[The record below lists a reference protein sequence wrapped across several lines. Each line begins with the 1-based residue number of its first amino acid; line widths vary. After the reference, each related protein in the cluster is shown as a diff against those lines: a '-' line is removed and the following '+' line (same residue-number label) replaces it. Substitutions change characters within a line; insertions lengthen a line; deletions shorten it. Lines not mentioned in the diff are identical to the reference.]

1 MNLNK
6 SKLGDFLIVVC
17 FILLICVCLFPMM
30 NVFARSMSA
39 PEHLIRGEVSLL
51 PKGFNLDAFQLVW
64 NDTKYTW
71 SLAWTVILTVICT
84 VVSMVLTVLCAF
96 PFVYK
101 GLKGRKTLN
110 VFMIFTMYFGAG
122 MIPTFLLMRSLGLV
136 DHPLVLILPSA
147 LSIFNVILMRSFFY
161 GIPDSIRESAEIDGA
176 GPFKTLM
183 MIYLPL
189 SKPVLATISLFYAV
203 GRWNGYGDALL
214 FLRTPDSRKWD
225 PIQLLLYR
233 VQQRMTSIDVSQFDS
248 STGDAPTEAV
258 IMATIVIATVPILLV
273 YPFLQKYFVA
283 GVTLGSVKE

>member
-6 SKLGDFLIVVC
+6 SRIGDIAIVVF
-17 FILLICVCLFPMM
+17 FIILICICLFPMM

-39 PEHLIRGEVSLL
+39 PEHLIRREVSLW
-51 PKGFNLDAFQLVW
+51 PKGFNLNAFEMVW
-64 NDTKYTW
+64 SDSKYTW
-71 SLAWTVILTVICT
+71 SLAWTAILTAICT
-84 VVSMVLTVLCAF
+84 VLSLVLTILCAF

-101 GLKGRKTLN
+101 GLHGRKTLN

-122 MIPTFLLMRSLGLV
+122 MIPTFLLMRSLGLI
-136 DHPLVLILPSA
+136 DNPLVLILPSS

-183 MIYLPL
+183 LIYLPL

-214 FLRTPDSRKWD
+214 FMRAERRWD

-233 VQQRMTSIDVSQFDS
+233 IQQNLSAIDVTQFETAAGNS
-248 STGDAPTEAV
+248 PSEA
-258 IMATIVIATVPILLV
+258 IRTATIVIATVPILLV

>member
-6 SKLGDFLIVVC
+6 SKLGDFLIVVF
-17 FILLICVCLFPMM
+17 FIALICVCLFPMM
-30 NVFARSMSA
+30 NVFARSLSA
-39 PEHLIRGEVSLL
+39 PEHLIRREVGLF
-51 PKGFNLDAFQLVW
+51 PRGFNLQAFNIVW
-64 NDTKYTW
+64 SDPKYTW
-71 SLAWTVILTVICT
+71 SLAWTAILTVICT
-84 VVSMVLTVLCAF
+84 LLSLILTILCAF

-101 GLKGRKTLN
+101 DLKGRKTLN

-136 DHPLVLILPSA
+136 DHPLVLILPAS
-147 LSIFNVILMRSFFY
+147 LSIFNTILMRSFFY

-203 GRWNGYGDALL
+203 SRWNGYGDALL
-214 FLRTPDSRKWD
+214 FLRSPASRRWD
-225 PIQLLLYR
+225 PIQLLLFR
-233 VQQRMTSIDVSQFDS
+233 VQQNLTAIDVTQFE
-248 STGDAPTEAV
+248 TTAGNAPTEA
-258 IMATIVIATVPILLV
+258 IRMATIVIATVPILLV
-273 YPFLQKYFVA
+273 YPFIQKYFVA

>member
-1 MNLNK
+1 MKLNK
-6 SKLGDFLIVVC
+6 SKTGDIIIVVVFIFLIC
-17 FILLICVCLFPMM
+17 ICLFPMM

-39 PEHLIRGEVSLL
+39 PHFLIRSEVSLF
-51 PKGFNLDAFQLVW
+51 PRGFNMDAFDVVW
-64 NDTKYTW
+64 SDSKYTW
-71 SLAWTVILTVICT
+71 SLAWTAILTVVCT
-84 VVSMVLTVLCAF
+84 LISLTLTILCAF

-122 MIPTFLLMRSLGLV
+122 MVPTFLLMRSLGLI
-136 DHPLVLILPSA
+136 DNPWVLILPSS

-203 GRWNGYGDALL
+203 NRWNGYADALL
-214 FLRTPDSRKWD
+214 FLRTERKWD

-233 VQQRMTSIDVSQFDS
+233 VQQNLTAIDVTQFE
-248 STGDAPTEAV
+248 TAAGNAPTEA
-258 IMATIVIATVPILLV
+258 IRMATIVIATVPILLV

>member
-1 MNLNK
+1 MSLNK
-6 SKLGDFLIVVC
+6 SKFGDFMIVVF
-17 FILLICVCLFPMM
+17 FIILICVCLFPMM
-30 NVFARSMSA
+30 NVFARALSA
-39 PEHLIRGEVSLL
+39 PEHLIRREVGLF
-51 PKGFNLDAFQLVW
+51 PRGFTLDAFDIVW
-64 NDTKYTW
+64 SDSKYTW
-71 SLAWTVILTVICT
+71 ALAWTAILTVICT
-84 VVSMVLTVLCAF
+84 VVSVTLAVLCAF

-101 GLKGRKTLN
+101 GLHGRKTLN

-122 MIPTFLLMRSLGLV
+122 MIPTFLWMRTLGLI
-136 DHPLVLILPSA
+136 DNPLVLILPAS
-147 LSIFNVILMRSFFY
+147 LSIFLTIIMRSFFY

-189 SKPVLATISLFYAV
+189 SKPVLATVALFYAV

-214 FLRTPDSRKWD
+214 FLRAERRWD

-233 VQQRMTSIDVSQFDS
+233 VMQNLTAIDVTQFE
-248 STGDAPTEAV
+248 TTAGNAPTEAV
-258 IMATIVIATVPILLV
+258 RMATIVIATVPILCV

>member
-1 MNLNK
+1 
-6 SKLGDFLIVVC
+6 
-17 FILLICVCLFPMM
+17 
-30 NVFARSMSA
+30 MSA
-39 PEHLIRGEVSLL
+39 PHHLIRNEVGLF
-51 PKGFNLDAFQLVW
+51 PRGFNLRAFEIVW
-64 NDTKYTW
+64 NDSKYTW
-71 SLAWTVILTVICT
+71 SLAWTAMLTFICT
-84 VVSMVLTVLCAF
+84 VVSLVLTVLCAF

-101 GLKGRKTLN
+101 GLLGRKTLN

-122 MIPTFLLMRSLGLV
+122 MIPTFLWMRTLGLI
-136 DHPLVLILPSA
+136 DSPFVLIIPAS

-214 FLRTPDSRKWD
+214 FLRTERRWD
-225 PIQLLLYR
+225 PIQLLLFR
-233 VQQRMTSIDVSQFDS
+233 VMQNLTAIDVTQFE
-248 STGDAPTEAV
+248 TQQGNAPTEA
-258 IMATIVIATVPILLV
+258 IRMATIVIATVPILIV

>member
-1 MNLNK
+1 
-6 SKLGDFLIVVC
+6 
-17 FILLICVCLFPMM
+17 M
-30 NVFARSMSA
+30 NVFARSFSA
-39 PEHLIRGEVSLL
+39 PHYLIRREVALF
-51 PKGFNLDAFQLVW
+51 PRGFNVNAFEIVWSDPRYSWSLVW
-64 NDTKYTW
+64 TA
-71 SLAWTVILTVICT
+71 LLTIICT
-84 VVSMVLTVLCAF
+84 LLSLVLTVLCAF

-101 GLKGRKTLN
+101 GLIGRKTLN

-122 MIPTFLLMRSLGLV
+122 MIPTFLWMRTLGLI
-136 DHPLVLILPSA
+136 DNPLVLILPAS

-189 SKPVLATISLFYAV
+189 SKPVLATIALFYAV

-214 FLRTPDSRKWD
+214 FMRTERRWD
-225 PIQLLLYR
+225 PIQFLLFR
-233 VQQRMTSIDVSQFDS
+233 VQQNMTAIDVTQFE
-248 STGDAPTEAV
+248 TAAGNAPTEA
-258 IMATIVIATVPILLV
+258 IRMATIVIATVPILIV

>member
-6 SKLGDFLIVVC
+6 SKFGDFMIIVF
-17 FILLICVCLFPMM
+17 FIILICICLFPVM

-39 PEHLIRGEVSLL
+39 PQYLIRREVALF
-51 PKGFNLDAFQLVW
+51 PKGFNLQAFEVVW
-64 NDTKYTW
+64 SDSRYTW
-71 SLAWTVILTVICT
+71 SLVWTALLTVICT
-84 VVSMVLTVLCAF
+84 VLSLVLTVLCAF

-122 MIPTFLLMRSLGLV
+122 MIPTFLLMRSLGLI
-136 DHPLVLILPSA
+136 DNPLVLILPAS

-176 GPFKTLM
+176 GPFKTLLT
-183 MIYLPL
+183 IYLPL
-189 SKPVLATISLFYAV
+189 SKPVLATIALFYAV

-214 FLRTPDSRKWD
+214 FLRTVRRWD
-225 PIQLLLYR
+225 PIQFLLFR
-233 VQQRMTSIDVSQFDS
+233 VQQNLTAIDVTQFE
-248 STGDAPTEAV
+248 TAAGNAPTEA
-258 IMATIVIATVPILLV
+258 IRMATIVIATVPILIV

>member
-1 MNLNK
+1 MRLNK
-6 SKLGDFLIVVC
+6 SRFGDFIIVII
-17 FILLICVCLFPMM
+17 FIALICVCLFPMM
-30 NVFARSMSA
+30 NVFSRSMSA
-39 PEHLIRGEVSLL
+39 PHHLIRNEVGLF
-51 PKGFNLDAFQLVW
+51 PRGFNLRAFEIVW
-64 NDTKYTW
+64 NDSKYTW
-71 SLAWTVILTVICT
+71 SLAWTAMLTFICT
-84 VVSMVLTVLCAF
+84 VVSLVLTVLCAF

-101 GLKGRKTLN
+101 GLLGRKTLN

-122 MIPTFLLMRSLGLV
+122 MIPTFLWMRTLGLI
-136 DHPLVLILPSA
+136 DSPFVLIIPAS

-214 FLRTPDSRKWD
+214 FLRTERRWD
-225 PIQLLLYR
+225 PIQLLLFR
-233 VQQRMTSIDVSQFDS
+233 VMQNLTAIDVTQFE
-248 STGDAPTEAV
+248 TQQGNAPTEA
-258 IMATIVIATVPILLV
+258 IRMATIVIATVPILIV

>member
-1 MNLNK
+1 MSLNK
-6 SKLGDFLIVVC
+6 SKFGDFLVVLFFIV
-17 FILLICVCLFPMM
+17 LICVCLFPMM

-39 PEHLIRGEVSLL
+39 SEHLIRNEVNLL

-64 NDTKYTW
+64 SDSKYTW
-71 SLAWTVILTVICT
+71 SLAWTVILTVVCT
-84 VVSMVLTVLCAF
+84 VISMILTILCAF

-110 VFMIFTMYFGAG
+110 IFMIFTMYFGAG
-122 MIPTFLLMRSLGLV
+122 MIPTFILMRSLGLI

-214 FLRTPDSRKWD
+214 FLRAPESRKWD

-248 STGDAPTEAV
+248 VSGDAPTEAV
-258 IMATIVIATVPILLV
+258 RMATIVIATVPILLV

>member
-6 SKLGDFLIVVC
+6 SKFGDFVVVV
-17 FILLICVCLFPMM
+17 IMVLLICVCLFPMM

-39 PEHLIRGEVSLL
+39 PEHLIRGEVSLI
-51 PKGFNLDAFQLVW
+51 PKGFNLNAFELVW
-64 NDTKYTW
+64 SDSKYTW

-84 VVSMVLTVLCAF
+84 IVSLVLTILCAF

-136 DHPLVLILPSA
+136 DSPLSLILPSS

-161 GIPDSIRESAEIDGA
+161 GIPDSVRESAEIDGA

-214 FLRTPDSRKWD
+214 FLRSPDSRKWD

-233 VQQRMTSIDVSQFDS
+233 VQQNLTAIDVSQFDS
-248 STGDAPTEAV
+248 TGGNAPTEAV
-258 IMATIVIATVPILLV
+258 RMATIVIATVPILLV

>member
-6 SKLGDFLIVVC
+6 SKFGDFIIIVF
-17 FILLICVCLFPMM
+17 FIILICVCLFPMM

-39 PEHLIRGEVSLL
+39 PQHLIRSEVNLF
-51 PKGFNLDAFQLVW
+51 PRGFNLQAFEAVW
-64 NDTKYTW
+64 SDSRYTW
-71 SLAWTVILTVICT
+71 SLAWTAILTFICT
-84 VVSMVLTVLCAF
+84 IVSMVLTVLCAF

-101 GLKGRKTLN
+101 DLKGRKTLN

-122 MIPTFLLMRSLGLV
+122 MIPTFLLMRSLGLI
-136 DHPLVLILPSA
+136 DNPLVLILPSS

-189 SKPVLATISLFYAV
+189 SKPVLATIALFYAV

-214 FLRTPDSRKWD
+214 FMRTIRRWD

-233 VQQRMTSIDVSQFDS
+233 VMQNQTAIDVTQFE
-248 STGDAPTEAV
+248 TAAGNAPTEAV
-258 IMATIVIATVPILLV
+258 RMATIVIATVPILIV

>member
-6 SKLGDFLIVVC
+6 SRTGDIIIIIF
-17 FILLICVCLFPMM
+17 FIILICVCLFPMM
-30 NVFARSMSA
+30 NVFSRAMSA
-39 PEHLIRGEVSLL
+39 PQYLIRREVALW
-51 PKGFNLDAFQLVW
+51 PRGFNLNAFEAVW
-64 NDTKYTW
+64 NDSRYTW
-71 SLAWTVILTVICT
+71 SLAWTAILTVICT
-84 VVSMVLTVLCAF
+84 IVSLVLTVLCAF

-101 GLKGRKTLN
+101 DLKGRKTLN

-122 MIPTFLLMRSLGLV
+122 MIPTFLLMRSLGLI
-136 DHPLVLILPSA
+136 DNPLVLILPSA

-183 MIYLPL
+183 QIYLPL

-214 FLRTPDSRKWD
+214 FMRAERRWD
-225 PIQLLLYR
+225 PIQLLLFR
-233 VQQRMTSIDVSQFDS
+233 VQQNLTAIDVTQFETS
-248 STGDAPTEAV
+248 AGNAPTEA
-258 IMATIVIATVPILLV
+258 IRMATIVIATVPILIV